1 MKIDENSSGKVCN
14 CSQDSDWF
22 IRQVRTCRMNR
33 FFVEILAMDIG
44 GTGLSFDELVTAVP
58 LIFLS
63 KQSWLVIIFVLTSR
77 WIASQQCHEI
87 TFFKQIELQ

>member
-44 GTGLSFDELVTAVP
+44 GTGFSFDGL
-58 LIFLS
+58 
-63 KQSWLVIIFVLTSR
+63 
-77 WIASQQCHEI
+77 
-87 TFFKQIELQ
+87 